1 MRRLAMHRP
10 ATRGTIRPRTWLPD
24 GERADV
30 ADHPAAAWALGVAA
44 GLLLL
49 WLVGLLALLVI
60 APGRATLVD
69 SLRLLPDLLRLLPRL
84 ARDRGLPRGLRI
96 RLSLLLVYLA
106 LPIDLVPDVIPVLGW
121 ADDLI
126 LVTLVLRSVLRVAGP
141 EAVRRHW
148 PGSEEGLAVVLALA
162 GDGRAARRRAGDEA

>member
-1 MRRLAMHRP
+1 MGSDQLA
-10 ATRGTIRPRTWLPD
+10 T
-24 GERADV
+24 
-30 ADHPAAAWALGVAA
+30 AALAAVA

-49 WLVGLLALLVI
+49 WLVGVLALLIV

-69 SLRLLPDLLRLLPRL
+69 AVRLLPDLLRLLRRL
-84 ARDRGLPRGLRI
+84 AADRRLPRGLRI

-106 LPIDLVPDVIPVLGW
+106 LPIDLIPDVIPVLGW

-126 LVTLVLRSVLRVAGP
+126 LVAVVLRSVLRLAGP

-148 PGSEEGLAVVLALA
+148 PGTEEGLAAVLALA
-162 GDGRAARRRAGDEA
+162 RGGRSAHRAASDEA